1 MIRHYKVA
9 IAICILALIPAI
21 SGYAQY
27 RGANQQRN
35 KSRSQLIEENT
46 MMMDQLDSLEALI
59 RKLRIDLDMAQS
71 EKLEEKVKLGLSDIR
86 TEDYTEDVTDSL
98 LSIWYHHQQLSSVK
112 EEDYDMDVVKFT
124 SNVPDKVMLERLEK
138 INSYITLPFNETV
151 KNYIVLYSEK
161 MPSRMSSMLAL
172 SQYYMPIF
180 EETFNKY
187 GLPEELKYMAIIE
200 SALNPTAVSKAGAKG
215 TWQFMHQT
223 AKSYGLEIN
232 SYVDERFD
240 TFKAADAAARYLRD
254 SYKIFGDWNL
264 AISSYNCGSGNVSKA
279 IRRAGGRN
287 DFWSIYD
294 YLPKETRGYV
304 PAFVGAMYAFAYYK
318 EYGIKPGAASMPAHV
333 DTFEIK
339 KPLHF
344 KQVSELVGIPMDDLH
359 NLNPQYIHDI
369 IPGGKTYI
377 LRIPYNYS
385 SAFVAQEDSVYNYKA
400 SEFLPQ
406 ATLQNIKNGVYNATS
421 TSSNGTVETRV
432 AYKVKS
438 GDTLGKIASK
448 NKTTV
453 AKLKSWNHL
462 KSDKLKVGQIIY
474 IYKYTAAPKTASTTT
489 TTTASSKSAST
500 AKPAE
505 NASKTTE
512 TSASADS
519 TAKAA
524 SDSTDAAV
532 AEKAGS
538 KEEVKEKQQ
547 AEDTKKDDGPEY
559 IEYKIVAGDTV
570 YKISK
575 KFNVNANEIMEY
587 NKIDANIKQGQI
599 IRIPIKK

>member
-1 MIRHYKVA
+1 
-9 IAICILALIPAI
+9 
-21 SGYAQY
+21 
-27 RGANQQRN
+27 
-35 KSRSQLIEENT
+35 
-46 MMMDQLDSLEALI
+46 
-59 RKLRIDLDMAQS
+59 
-71 EKLEEKVKLGLSDIR
+71 
-86 TEDYTEDVTDSL
+86 
-98 LSIWYHHQQLSSVK
+98 
-112 EEDYDMDVVKFT
+112 
-124 SNVPDKVMLERLEK
+124 
-138 INSYITLPFNETV
+138 
-151 KNYIVLYSEK
+151 
-161 MPSRMSSMLAL
+161 
-172 SQYYMPIF
+172 
-180 EETFNKY
+180 
-187 GLPEELKYMAIIE
+187 IE

-264 AISSYNCGSGNVSKA
+264 AISSYNCGAGNVNKA

-287 DFWSIYD
+287 GFWSIFAYR
-294 YLPKETRGYV
+294 PKETRGYV

-318 EYGIKPGAASMPAHV
+318 EYGIKPAPASMPAHV

-344 KQVSELVGIPMDDLH
+344 KQVSELVGISMDELH

-385 SAFVAQEDSVYNYKA
+385 SAFVAQEDSVYTYKA
-400 SEFLPQ
+400 NEYLPQ
-406 ATLQNIKNGVYNATS
+406 ATLQNIKNGVYSASS
-421 TSSNGTVETRV
+421 TSSNGTVETRI

-462 KSDKLKVGQIIY
+462 KSDKLKVGQVIY
-474 IYKYTAAPKTASTTT
+474 IYKYTAAPKTTTT
-489 TTTASSKSAST
+489 TSSSSSSSTST
-500 AKPAE
+500 AKTA
-505 NASKTTE
+505 ATTS
-512 TSASADS
+512 T
-519 TAKAA
+519 TAKADTTA
-524 SDSTDAAV
+524 QAAKDSSSVAAG
-532 AEKAGS
+532 AET
-538 KEEVKEKQQ
+538 KEEVKEQ
-547 AEDTKKDDGPEY
+547 AANSEKNDEPEY
-559 IEYKIVAGDTV
+559 IEYKVVAGDTV
-570 YKISK
+570 FKISQ
-575 KFNVNANEIMEY
+575 KFGLTANEIMEY

-599 IRIPIKK
+599 LRIPNKKK